1 MDNPLLAPWHTPHQ
15 LPPFEE
21 IKAEHYLPAFEA
33 SFAEQALAIESI
45 VNNPAAPT
53 FANTIEAIETSGE
66 LLNRVSPVFFAI
78 LSSNSD
84 DQLRAIQSEIVPL
97 NSAHLSRIFS
107 RRDLFGRVQK
117 VMAGELDELNG
128 EQRQLLKDT
137 HNRMVRMGA
146 NLDAIHATRIQAI
159 DTELAGL
166 QTSFGQNVLL
176 DGNEFELVLA
186 DSDLDGLP
194 QSICKAAAA
203 EATGRGKDGQYVF
216 TISRSSFTPFMTY
229 SERRDLRERMWL
241 AYTHCSNQNNQHD
254 NKQIAETIAALRA
267 ERAALMGYQTHADFV
282 LDDRMAKTPAQ
293 VNQLLDSIWAPAKIR
308 VREEADTLQANIQ
321 SAGGNFQLASWD
333 WWHYSEKER
342 RARFDLDAES
352 LKPYFELERVRDGA
366 FQVATNLYGITF
378 HEVTG
383 LPLYH
388 PSVKAFEV
396 KEANGDIVGLFI
408 TDYFLRPS
416 KKAGAWMNAF
426 RSQKR
431 HGGSTY
437 PIILNTCN
445 FPPGSPC
452 LLTLEEVRTL
462 FHEFGHGLH
471 GLLSNVTYR
480 SLSGTSVK
488 RDFVELPSQI
498 MEHWAIEPDVLKNYA
513 HHFETGEV
521 IPDELIQKILASQT
535 FNQGFATTEYLAAS
549 YLDLHWHDLKA
560 GEKTTAKTVEAE
572 AMTQIGLIDE
582 IAPRYRSS
590 YFQHIFS
597 GGYSAGY
604 YAYIWAEVLDA
615 DAFEEFKKKGL
626 FDPATAQSFRENILE
641 KGGTEDPMDLYRRFK
656 GREPNVA
663 PLMRNRGLA

>member
-15 LPPFEE
+15 LPPFKE
-21 IKAEHYLPAFEA
+21 IEAEHYLPAFEA
-33 SFAEQALAIESI
+33 GFAEQILAIEAI
-45 VNNPAAPT
+45 VSNHEAPT
-53 FANTIEAIETSGE
+53 FANTIEAIETSSE
-66 LLNRVSPVFFAI
+66 LLDRISPVFFAI

-84 DQLRAIQSEIVPL
+84 DQLRAIQSKVVPL
-97 NSAHLSRIFS
+97 SSAHLSSIFS
-107 RRDLFGRVQK
+107 RHDLFDRVQHI
-117 VMAGELDELNG
+117 MADELDSLSG
-128 EQRQLLKDT
+128 EQPQLLKDI
-137 HNRMVRMGA
+137 HKRMVRMGA
-146 NLDAIHATRIQAI
+146 NLDAAHAARIQAI

-176 DGNEFELVLA
+176 DSNEFELVLS
-186 DSDLDGLP
+186 DTDLDGLP

-203 EATGRGKDGQYVF
+203 EATSRGKTGQYVF

-254 NKQIAETIAALRA
+254 NKQIAESIAGLRA

-282 LDDRMAKTPAQ
+282 LDDRMAETPAQ

-308 VREEADTLQANIQ
+308 VREEAEILQANIQ

-333 WWHYSEKER
+333 WWHFSEKER
-342 RARFDLDAES
+342 SARFDLDAES

-378 HEVTG
+378 HEVTD
-383 LPLYH
+383 LDLYH

-408 TDYFLRPS
+408 TDYYLRPS

-445 FPPGSPC
+445 FPPGSPS

-471 GLLSNVTYR
+471 GLLSKVTYR

-498 MEHWAIEPDVLKNYA
+498 MEHWAIEPDVLRNYA

-521 IPDELIQKILASQT
+521 IPNELIQKILASQT

-560 GEKTTAKTVEAE
+560 GEQAAAETLEAN
-572 AMTQIGLIDE
+572 AMTHIGLIDE

-615 DAFEEFKKKGL
+615 DAFEEFKKNGL
-626 FDPATAQSFRENILE
+626 FDAATAKSFRENILE

-656 GREPNVA
+656 GREPNVE

>member
-1 MDNPLLAPWHTPHQ
+1 MKNPLLDPWHTPYQ
-15 LPPFEE
+15 LPPFNE
-21 IKAEHYLPAFEA
+21 IRAEHYLPAFE
-33 SFAEQALAIESI
+33 SGFAEQTLAIEAI
-45 VNNPAAPT
+45 VNNPEAAN

-66 LLNRVSPVFFAI
+66 TLNRIAPVFFAI
-78 LSSNSD
+78 LSSHSN
-84 DQLRAIQSEIVPL
+84 DQLRAIQSKVVPL
-97 NSAHLSRIFS
+97 SSTHQSYIFS
-107 RRDLFGRVQK
+107 RRDLFERVKQ
-117 VMAGELDELNG
+117 VMAAELDRLEG
-128 EQRQLLKDT
+128 EQRQLLIDT
-137 HNRMVRMGA
+137 HNRMVRMGVD
-146 NLDAIHATRIQAI
+146 LDAPAVARVQTI
-159 DTELAGL
+159 DTELASL

-176 DGNEFELVLA
+176 DGNDFELVLEG
-186 DSDLDGLP
+186 SDLDGLP
-194 QSICKAAAA
+194 PSVCSAAAV
-203 EATGRGKDGQYVF
+203 ESVSRGKPGHYVF
-216 TISRSSFTPFMTY
+216 TISRSSFTPFMIY
-229 SERRDLRERMWL
+229 SERRDLRERMWR
-241 AYTHCSNQNNQHD
+241 AYTHCSNQNNEYD
-254 NKQIAETIAALRA
+254 NKLIAEKIAGLRA
-267 ERAALMGYQTHADFV
+267 ERAELMGYETHADFV

-293 VNQLLDSIWAPAKIR
+293 VGQLLDSIWAPAKTR
-308 VREEADTLQANIQ
+308 VQEEANTLQANIQ
-321 SAGGNFQLASWD
+321 SEGGNFQLAPWD
-333 WWHYSEKER
+333 WWHFSEKER
-342 RARFDLDAES
+342 SARFDFEAES
-352 LKPYFELERVRDGA
+352 LKPYFELELVRDGA

-378 HEVTG
+378 HEVEG

-431 HGGSTY
+431 HAGSDY

-452 LLTLEEVRTL
+452 LLTLDEVRTL

-498 MEHWAIEPDVLKNYA
+498 MEHWAIEPDVLKDYA

-521 IPDELIQKILASQT
+521 IPDELIQKIIASQT
-535 FNQGFATTEYLAAS
+535 FNNGFATTEYLAAS

-560 GEKTTAKTVEAE
+560 GEKADAETLEAK
-572 AMTQIGLIDE
+572 AMTQIGLIDAV
-582 IAPRYRSS
+582 APRYRSS

-615 DAFEEFKKKGL
+615 DAFEEFKKNGL
-626 FDPATAQSFRENILE
+626 FDAATAKSFRENILE

-656 GREPNVA
+656 GREPNVE
-663 PLMRNRGLA
+663 PLMRNRGLI

>member
-1 MDNPLLAPWHTPHQ
+1 
-15 LPPFEE
+15 
-21 IKAEHYLPAFEA
+21 
-33 SFAEQALAIESI
+33 
-45 VNNPAAPT
+45 
-53 FANTIEAIETSGE
+53 E
-66 LLNRVSPVFFAI
+66 L
-78 LSSNSD
+78 SD
-84 DQLRAIQSEIVPL
+84 L
-97 NSAHLSRIFS
+97 
-107 RRDLFGRVQK
+107 K
-117 VMAGELDELNG
+117 G
-128 EQRQLLKDT
+128 EQQQLLREI

-146 NLDAIHATRIQAI
+146 DLDAGHATRIQAI
-159 DTELAGL
+159 DTELASL

-176 DGNEFELVLA
+176 DSNGFELVLDDA
-186 DSDLDGLP
+186 DLDGLP
-194 QSICKAAAA
+194 LSVCKAAAA
-203 EATGRGKDGQYVF
+203 EASNRGQDGQYIF

-254 NKQIAETIAALRA
+254 NKKIAENIAGLRA
-267 ERAALMGYQTHADFV
+267 ERAELMGYQTHADFV

-293 VNQLLDSIWAPAKIR
+293 VNQLLDSIWAPARTRIG
-308 VREEADTLQANIQ
+308 EEAETLQTNIQ
-321 SAGGNFQLASWD
+321 ADGGNFQLAPWD

-342 RARFDLDAES
+342 HARFDLDAES
-352 LKPYFELERVRDGA
+352 LKPYFELERVRNGA

-378 HEVTG
+378 HEVEG

-396 KEANGDIVGLFI
+396 KEANGSLVGLFI

-431 HGGSTY
+431 HEGSTY

-452 LLTLEEVRTL
+452 LLTREEVRTL

-480 SLSGTSVK
+480 SLSGTAVK

-498 MEHWAIEPDVLKNYA
+498 MEHWAIEPEVLRNYA
-513 HHFETGEV
+513 HHFETGDV
-521 IPDELIQKILASQT
+521 IPDELIEKIIDSQT

-549 YLDLHWHDLKA
+549 YLDLDWHDVKA
-560 GEKTTAKTVEAE
+560 GEKTDAETLEAK
-572 AMTQIGLIDE
+572 AMKHIGLIDSV
-582 IAPRYRSS
+582 APRYRSS

-597 GGYSAGY
+597 GAYSAGY
-604 YAYIWAEVLDA
+604 YAYIWAAVLDA
-615 DAFEEFKKKGL
+615 DAFEEFKKNGL
-626 FDPATAQSFRENILE
+626 FDADTAKSFRENILE

-656 GREPNVA
+656 GREPNVE
-663 PLMRNRGLA
+663 PLMRNRGLV